1 MKEHPVLTRRD
12 EGSNPSRSTKQAWQA
27 NAREMKAVSL
37 AVECARLESRRQ
49 YSGVG
54 DGQAVAT
61 PANVRE
67 GPRKGIGNRQ
77 EMKHEYHD

>member
-1 MKEHPVLTRRD
+1 
-12 EGSNPSRSTKQAWQA
+12 
-27 NAREMKAVSL
+27 MKAVSL